1 MNSYPVQPGYKAHGP
16 SKDAATAIAG
26 VAVTLRDQVREVIVN
41 CPNGVT
47 TDEIAHKL
55 NRSVLSVRPRVS
67 ELHRQGE
74 IRQTGARGTNES
86 GMSASVWVIQAAIAS
101 GSSRVITPV
110 EGTLTGPTARSLGK
124 GGR

>member
-1 MNSYPVQPGYKAHGP
+1 MNSYPVQPGYKASGP
-16 SKDAATAIAG
+16 SAEAAKAIAG
-26 VAVTLRDQVREVIVN
+26 VAITLRDQVREVIVN
-41 CPNGVT
+41 RPNGVT

-86 GMSASVWVIQAAIAS
+86 GMSASVWVLET
-101 GSSRVITPV
+101 SR
-110 EGTLTGPTARSLGK
+110 
-124 GGR
+124 